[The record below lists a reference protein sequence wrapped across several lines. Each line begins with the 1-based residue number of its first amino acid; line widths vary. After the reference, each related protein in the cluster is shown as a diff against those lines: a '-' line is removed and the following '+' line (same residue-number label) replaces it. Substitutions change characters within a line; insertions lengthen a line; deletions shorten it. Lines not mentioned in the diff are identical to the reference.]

1 MTAIWTVI
9 AVVLAAAV
17 VVGGMYLYW
26 LHVEAAATKVD
37 LLGDKM
43 EAELKRLDS
52 RCDGALNVIARCDR
66 ATFEVLKAGT
76 DVIAEQ
82 RCDITLILD
91 HLGLEI
97 QEPTATTTPRRLV
110 PKVQQGG
117 EGC

>member
-1 MTAIWTVI
+1 
-9 AVVLAAAV
+9 
-17 VVGGMYLYW
+17 
-26 LHVEAAATKVD
+26 VD

-52 RCDGALNVIARCDR
+52 RCDDALDIIARCDH
-66 ATFEVLKAGT
+66 ATFKVLKAAT
-76 DVIAEQ
+76 AVIAEQ

-97 QEPTATTTPRRLV
+97 QEPTTTTTPRRLV

>member
-1 MTAIWTVI
+1 MIAIWTVI
-9 AVVLAAAV
+9 AVV
-17 VVGGMYLYW
+17 VGGSMYLYW
-26 LHVEAAATKVD
+26 LHVEAAAKVD

-52 RCDGALNVIARCDR
+52 RCDDALDIIARCDH
-66 ATFEVLKAGT
+66 ATVKVLKAAT
-76 DVIAEQ
+76 AMITEQHRDIA
-82 RCDITLILD
+82 LILD

-97 QEPTATTTPRRLV
+97 QEPTTTTTPRRLV